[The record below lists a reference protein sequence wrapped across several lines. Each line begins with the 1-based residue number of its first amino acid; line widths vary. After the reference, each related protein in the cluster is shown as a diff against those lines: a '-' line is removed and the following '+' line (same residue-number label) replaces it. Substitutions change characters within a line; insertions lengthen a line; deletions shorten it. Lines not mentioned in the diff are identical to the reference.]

1 MWKERDYGV
10 MEVPVDN
17 ILPNH
22 FQPRTQ
28 FSTEELEE
36 LATSIKNIGVIQ
48 PIIVR
53 RLAKDKFELIAGERR
68 WRAAKMAGLQTIPAI
83 VRDVSEDRMA
93 VLVLVENLQRKDLNC
108 IEEAR
113 GYQTLINELGLTQEE
128 LSKHVGKSQSA
139 ISNKLRLLTLPAFV
153 QDSLMKEEITERH
166 ARELLKVK
174 DEKKMFLALKTIKDN
189 RLSVAQ
195 TEKLVSKIFSSEF
208 ESAETPIPLDSTE
221 GEGNITPLP
230 VRRVD
235 RNAVDKRF
243 KRFVDGLNKIGA
255 RFEYKVEEGEDEIT
269 FLVKVR
275 KEEVVK

>member
-83 VRDVSEDRMA
+83 VRDVSEDKMA

-195 TEKLVSKIFSSEF
+195 TEKLVNKILSSEF
-208 ESAETPIPLDSTE
+208 DAAESPIPLGSAEEED
-221 GEGNITPLP
+221 NVTPLP
-230 VRRVD
+230 VKRLD

-255 RFEYKVEEGEDEIT
+255 RFEYKVEEAEDEIT
-269 FLVKVR
+269 FLVKIK
-275 KEEVVK
+275 KEEVVR